1 MSEWGKALV
10 KETAFLL
17 RVLLFAFAVATLL
30 GA

>member
-1 MSEWGKALV
+1 MSERGKALV
-10 KETAFLL
+10 KEAAFLL